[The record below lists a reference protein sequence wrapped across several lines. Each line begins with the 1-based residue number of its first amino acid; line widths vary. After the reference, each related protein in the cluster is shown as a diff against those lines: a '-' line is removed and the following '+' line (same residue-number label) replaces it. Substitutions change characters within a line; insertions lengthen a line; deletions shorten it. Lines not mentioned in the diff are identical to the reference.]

1 MNAFTIIKT
10 GQEDKSVMQK
20 EDLIS
25 GEIRIYWNMSRI
37 ARIGTNASFG
47 RMENPQMDKIGLQG
61 KFPSSLARSGY
72 VADRTVFDH
81 WRRWKLENSFQP
93 TFRWEIVVWF
103 RRKVSA

>member
-25 GEIRIYWNMSRI
+25 GKIRNYLKVPGI
-37 ARIGTNASFG
+37 ARIGTNASFLG
-47 RMENPQMDKIGLQG
+47 LKNPQMGKIGLKG
-61 KFPSSLARSGY
+61 KFPSNLARSGY

-81 WRRWKLENSFQP
+81 WCRRTLEIRFQS
-93 TFRWEIVVWF
+93 TIRGKYVVL
-103 RRKVSA
+103 S